1 MDSSATTLI
10 LCPKLQLKNDRSSEN
25 DQVLVFDTT
34 LFEKQPNLPTQFMWP
49 HEDLP
54 YGAQDELNDPP
65 VDLKGFLNG
74 NQESIDFAAAQIRT
88 ACLDHGFFQV
98 INHGVDTNIVQSAHE
113 KMDAFFNLTLTKK
126 LSIKRKPGGL
136 CGYSGAHADRF
147 SSKLPWKETLSFTY
161 KHANEPATGL
171 DVVNYIKYGLG
182 KEFEE
187 AGYVYQ
193 KYCEAMKKLSLSIL
207 ELLAISL
214 GVDRSYYRKF
224 FEDGRS
230 VMRGNNY
237 PPCERSFVS
246 PCKHS
251 ALSNGRY
258 KSCLHRAVVNKE
270 KVRRSLVFFVNP
282 KEDKIVRPPQDLM
295 QREEARKYPDFTWLD
310 LQEFTQNHYRADTTT
325 LQNFCQ
331 DRVGPRGKIGPAGPN
346 SYRSLI
352 SEPSTAQPMENTLK
366 NLCGPVF
373 QAWRA
378 GLLRPD
384 FFGSGI
390 LQPSPRAPLPPF
402 ISSSCVPT
410 SGAHRCTSEA
420 AAHRCTSE
428 AATLYL

>member
-98 INHGVDTNIVQSAHE
+98 INHGVDTNIVQGAHE
-113 KMDAFFNLTLTKK
+113 KMDAFFNLPLTKK

-193 KYCEAMKKLSLSIL
+193 KYCEAMKKLSVSIL

-237 PPCERSFVS
+237 PPCREAGLTLGTGPHSDPNALTILHQDQVGGLEIFSDNKWRAIRPRPDAFVVNIGDTFM
-246 PCKHS
+246 

-325 LQNFCQ
+325 LQNFVQ
-331 DRVGPRGKIGPAGPN
+331 WLSSNKQ
-346 SYRSLI
+346 
-352 SEPSTAQPMENTLK
+352 TQP
-366 NLCGPVF
+366 
-373 QAWRA
+373 
-378 GLLRPD
+378 
-384 FFGSGI
+384 
-390 LQPSPRAPLPPF
+390 
-402 ISSSCVPT
+402 
-410 SGAHRCTSEA
+410 
-420 AAHRCTSE
+420 
-428 AATLYL
+428 